1 MKRRPR
7 NQSSY
12 DNYDDRYEDDRYD
25 RGDRYEQPAANKRG
39 DGLKAK
45 ATSWFNTTAIAILA
59 GIFVLGIGVGV
70 AFSTSTGSSS
80 PDTIVTGVQID
91 AKAPNP
97 EVCIQNGASAISMN
111 TRLYV
116 TLSPFKVYIAQ
127 AGMEPACV
135 LRKANWSV
143 LEQRKLLTSA
153 QSRECQQRMN
163 TFAYT
168 GSLDNKPN
176 IDCVY
181 QSDNAKNLFLGS
193 DAVNTNPANDQ
204 F

>member
-12 DNYDDRYEDDRYD
+12 DNYDDRYDDRYD
-25 RGDRYEQPAANKRG
+25 RYEEPTPPDNKRG
-39 DGLKAK
+39 GGMKAK
-45 ATSWFNTTAIAILA
+45 AASWFNTTAIAILA

-70 AFSTSTGSSS
+70 AFSTSTGSST
-80 PDTIVTGVQID
+80 PDTIVSNIQID

-116 TLSPFKVYIAQ
+116 TLNPFKIYVAQ
-127 AGMEPACV
+127 AAMEPACV
-135 LRKANWSV
+135 LRKANWAV
-143 LEQRKLLTSA
+143 LEQRKLLSA
-153 QSRECQQRMN
+153 DQSRECRQRMN

-168 GSLDNKPN
+168 GSIDNKPN

-193 DAVNTNPANDQ
+193 DSVNNNPANDQ

>member
-12 DNYDDRYEDDRYD
+12 DNYDDRYDDRYE
-25 RGDRYEQPAANKRG
+25 DRYDEPASKSNKG
-39 DGLKAK
+39 GSMKSKAV
-45 ATSWFNTTAIAILA
+45 SWFNTTAIAILA

-70 AFSTSTGSSS
+70 AFSTSTGSGSTE
-80 PDTIVTGVQID
+80 TIVSNIQLD

-97 EVCIQNGASAISMN
+97 EVCIQNGASAMSMS

-127 AGMEPACV
+127 AAMEPACV
-135 LRKANWSV
+135 LRKANWAV

-168 GSLDNKPN
+168 GSLDNKPG

-181 QSDNAKNLFLGS
+181 QSDDAKNLFRGS
-193 DAVNTNPANDQ
+193 EAVNTNPANDQ